1 MSENEMSKKP
11 LLARGHMLVANPG
24 MALVVLFAVFAF
36 FLILTPILSGLI
48 GRLCSKPEAAI
59 RISIVLQDV
68 LAFVLPAVVMAVV
81 ATRLPARLLA
91 VDKKPKLL
99 TVLLAFATLVCAT
112 PAMNAIIEWNAN
124 WHLPEAFSG
133 FEALMR
139 QMEDAAQTVTDQL
152 MAKSTVPSL
161 IVSILIVGVLAG
173 FSEELFFRGAMQR
186 LFGEMGMNKHV
197 AVWSVALIFSVMH
210 FQFFGFVPRM
220 LLGVF
225 LGYLLVWSRSLWVPM
240 IIHIINNSIVVF
252 TTWREVNEPEAGE
265 NFNTIGS
272 DLTNTGDVML
282 VIGSVIV
289 TVVLLYALYKTN
301 RQNLES

>member
-1 MSENEMSKKP
+1 
-11 LLARGHMLVANPG
+11 
-24 MALVVLFAVFAF
+24 
-36 FLILTPILSGLI
+36 
-48 GRLCSKPEAAI
+48 
-59 RISIVLQDV
+59 
-68 LAFVLPAVVMAVV
+68 MAVV

-112 PAMNAIIEWNAN
+112 PAMNASIEWNAN

-225 LGYLLVWSRSLWVPM
+225 
-240 IIHIINNSIVVF
+240 NSIVVF
-252 TTWREVNEPEAGE
+252 TTWREVNELEAGE